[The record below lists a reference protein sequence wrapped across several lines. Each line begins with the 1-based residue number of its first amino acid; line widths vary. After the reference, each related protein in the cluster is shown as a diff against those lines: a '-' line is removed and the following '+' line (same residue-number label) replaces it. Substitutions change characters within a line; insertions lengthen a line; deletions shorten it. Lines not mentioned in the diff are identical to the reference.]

1 MVCKS
6 CPSLLVLF
14 SFPWVSSKPPH
25 IFKVHPL
32 IHLSYSLLNLSYL
45 QRATDLCNQIVQ
57 FSSVTQLC
65 LTLWDPMDCRTPG
78 FPVHH
83 QLPELTQT
91 HVHWVS
97 DAIQPSHPLSSPSPP
112 IFDLSQHQDLFKW
125 VSSSHQ
131 VAKESEFQLQHQS
144 FQWISL
150 QPNKLCLKNLIK
162 VDFIS
167 WVFNPILLATPAD
180 GREVWMIQSIL
191 AEGAFSQPDLRRSKI
206 EEIQCEIRAAC
217 WCFRGSHTASADI
230 FNPIDHTQWPSF
242 LWQQSI

>member
-1 MVCKS
+1 MATHSRTLAWKITQTEETGGLQSMGSQRVRHDWETEQAHKS
-6 CPSLLVLF
+6 KLDMQ
-14 SFPWVSSKPPH
+14 WK
-25 IFKVHPL
+25 KE
-32 IHLSYSLLNLSYL
+32 
-45 QRATDLCNQIVQ
+45 TDVIQ
-57 FSSVTQLC
+57 SC
-65 LTLWDPMDCRTPG
+65 LTLWNPMDCRMPG

-83 QLPELTQT
+83 QLPELIQT

-112 IFDLSQHQDLFKW
+112 IFDISQHQGLFKW

-131 VAKESEFQLQHQS
+131 VAKVLEFQLQPQS
-144 FQWISL
+144 FKWISL

-191 AEGAFSQPDLRRSKI
+191 AEGAFSQPDLRRSRI
-206 EEIQCEIRAAC
+206 EKIQCEIRAAC
-217 WCFRGSHTASADI
+217 WRFRGSHTASADI

-242 LWQQSI
+242 LWQQSV